1 MADPT
6 SSLTAQSIRLQLQ
19 KNQNLLAVSKL
30 QPLEKIRKLYCEGQ
44 IHFGENYIQES
55 LEKIESL
62 KDLNIIWHLIGP
74 IQKNKV
80 KFLKN
85 NFEYIHSV
93 DSIELARLISKKA
106 AEISWVQKIFLQ
118 INLSEEVS
126 KSGFTET
133 EVLNHWPE
141 LSQLPNLKI
150 VGLMTMPPLQNEPEE
165 NRIYFKKCLTLGR
178 KLNLSEFS
186 MGTSHDYQVA
196 LSEGSSWIR
205 LGTVLFGE
213 RRTQ

>member
-6 SSLTAQSIRLQLQ
+6 SSLTAQSIREQLK

-30 QPLEKIRKLYCEGQ
+30 QPVEKIRQLYNEGQ

-55 LEKIESL
+55 LEKIETL
-62 KDLNIIWHLIGP
+62 RDLNIIWHLIGP

-80 KFLKN
+80 KFLKK

-106 AEISWVQKIFLQ
+106 AELNWVQKIFLQ
-118 INLSEEVS
+118 INLSGEVS

-133 EVLNHWPE
+133 EILNQWPE
-141 LSQLPNLKI
+141 LSQLANLKI
-150 VGLMTMPPLQNEPEE
+150 VGLMTMPPL
-165 NRIYFKKCLTLGR
+165 
-178 KLNLSEFS
+178 
-186 MGTSHDYQVA
+186 
-196 LSEGSSWIR
+196 
-205 LGTVLFGE
+205 
-213 RRTQ
+213 

>member
-6 SSLTAQSIRLQLQ
+6 SSLTAQFIRLQLK

-30 QPLEKIRKLYCEGQ
+30 QPIEKIRKLYNEGQ

-55 LEKIESL
+55 LEKIENL

-80 KFLKN
+80 KFLKK

-93 DSIELARLISKKA
+93 DSLELAQLISKKA
-106 AEISWVQKIFLQ
+106 TEINWIQKIFLQ
-118 INLSEEVS
+118 INLSDEVS
-126 KSGFTET
+126 KSGFTEAET
-133 EVLNHWPE
+133 LHRWPE

-150 VGLMTMPPLQNEPEE
+150 VGLMTMPPLQNEPED
-165 NRIYFKKCLTLGR
+165 NRIYFKKCLSLGQ

-196 LSEGSSWIR
+196 LSEGSTWVR

>member
-6 SSLTAQSIRLQLQ
+6 SSLTAQSIRLQLH

-30 QPLEKIRKLYCEGQ
+30 QPIEKIRHLYSEGQ
-44 IHFGENYIQES
+44 VHFGENYIQES
-55 LEKIESL
+55 LEKIENL
-62 KDLNIIWHLIGP
+62 KDLKIIWHLIGP

-93 DSIELARLISKKA
+93 DSIELARLISKKS
-106 AEISWVQKIFLQ
+106 AEINWVQKIFLQ

-133 EVLNHWPE
+133 EVLSHWPE
-141 LSQLPNLKI
+141 LSQLSNLKI
-150 VGLMTMPPLQNEPEE
+150 VGLMTMPPLQNESEE
-165 NRIYFKKCLTLGR
+165 NRIYFKKCLTLGH

-196 LSEGSSWIR
+196 LSEGSTWIR

>member
-30 QPLEKIRKLYCEGQ
+30 QPLEKIRKLYSEGQ

-80 KFLKN
+80 KFIKN

-196 LSEGSSWIR
+196 LSEGSTWIR

>member
-19 KNQNLLAVSKL
+19 KNQNLLAVSKR
-30 QPLEKIRKLYCEGQ
+30 QPIEKIRQLHSEGQ
-44 IHFGENYIQES
+44 INFGENYIQES

-62 KDLNIIWHLIGP
+62 KDLNIIWHMIGP

-106 AEISWVQKIFLQ
+106 AEINWVQKIFLQ
-118 INLSEEVS
+118 INMSNEDS

-133 EVLNHWPE
+133 EVLSMWPE
-141 LSQLPNLKI
+141 LSELSNLEI

-165 NRIYFKKCLTLGR
+165 NRIYFKKCLTLGH

-196 LSEGSSWIR
+196 LSEGSTWIR